1 MALCERQKHTVVYER
16 DRISSWIQNSYR
28 QISYKFNWAIAGL
41 TEKQC
46 KETGE
51 HRWKCQNK
59 DGRTMGEKM
68 QHCKEITFL
77 VKMFMFYEQITLKRH
92 MTFYKWQL
100 VKWKM
105 QQLITE

>member
-1 MALCERQKHTVVYER
+1 MREIWSFHGFKKAIDKSHTNLIE
-16 DRISSWIQNSYR
+16 QF
-28 QISYKFNWAIAGL
+28 QAL

-77 VKMFMFYEQITLKRH
+77 VKMFMFYEQITQKRH

>member
-1 MALCERQKHTVVYER
+1 
-16 DRISSWIQNSYR
+16 
-28 QISYKFNWAIAGL
+28 
-41 TEKQC
+41 
-46 KETGE
+46 
-51 HRWKCQNK
+51 
-59 DGRTMGEKM
+59 M

>member
-1 MALCERQKHTVVYER
+1 MRGIGSLHGFKIAIDKSHTNLTE
-16 DRISSWIQNSYR
+16 QL
-28 QISYKFNWAIAGL
+28 QAL

-51 HRWKCQNK
+51 HRWKCQSK
-59 DGRTMGEKM
+59 DREKM

-77 VKMFMFYEQITLKRH
+77 VKMFMFYEQITLERH
-92 MTFYKWQL
+92 MTLYKWQL